1 MNELE
6 IKILNFIKNRGS
18 FEKPVPRKRLEAE
31 FSLNKRAVEIIV
43 EDLRKKYK
51 QPIVA
56 SKKAGNSGY
65 YLPRDD
71 YERSIGLKPYTEQ
84 IVTSQQT
91 VTAIMSVDLKE
102 YWKGHDDERATY
114 STI

>member
-1 MNELE
+1 MNEQE

-31 FSLNKRAVEIIV
+31 FSLNKRVVEIIV

-102 YWKGHDDERATY
+102 YWKGHDDE
-114 STI
+114 

>member
-1 MNELE
+1 MNEQE

-18 FEKPVPRKRLEAE
+18 FEKPAPRKRLETE
-31 FSLNKRAVEIIV
+31 FGLEKRDIEQVIEHLRVEF
-43 EDLRKKYK
+43 KH
-51 QPIVA
+51 PIVA

-102 YWKGHDDERATY
+102 YWKGHDDE
-114 STI
+114 

>member
-31 FSLNKRAVEIIV
+31 FSLKKRDIEQVIEHLRVEF
-43 EDLRKKYK
+43 KH
-51 QPIVA
+51 PIVA

-102 YWKGHDDERATY
+102 YWKGHDDE
-114 STI
+114 

>member
-18 FEKPVPRKRLEAE
+18 FKNPVPRRRLETE
-31 FSLNKRAVEIIV
+31 FGLKKRDIEQVIEH
-43 EDLRKKYK
+43 LRVIFKH
-51 QPIVA
+51 PIVA

-102 YWKGHDDERATY
+102 YWKGHDDE
-114 STI
+114 

>member
-1 MNELE
+1 MNEQE

-18 FEKPVPRKRLEAE
+18 FEKPVPRIRLEAE
-31 FSLNKRAVEIIV
+31 FGLKKRDIEQVIEH
-43 EDLRKKYK
+43 LRVIFKH
-51 QPIVA
+51 PIVA
-56 SKKAGNSGY
+56 SKKAGASGY

-102 YWKGHDDERATY
+102 YWKGHDDE
-114 STI
+114 